1 MDFRFSRI
9 ITTLVFILAGLSIIF
24 LIVRPLDRIS
34 RPVKSGE
41 SSRTRV
47 VLPGEAV
54 REPGQGGQD
63 TERMA
68 YEDSVKPRVSL
79 EDGELAVQIL
89 SQDFDGDSMDEQ
101 IIAYRNLLEIESPLY
116 ITYIEYEAR
125 ERTYRRVWSAPTA
138 ATRPGTLSLY
148 TMDLIGDRSLCIL
161 VNGMNGAGEHT
172 LTIFRKNIRDISRD
186 NSQDTSRDNYFNKI
200 AEIRIDGSI
209 SVKET
214 ERTQAYQS
222 GVAPGRSFSISA
234 YGHDYGSE
242 NLLDQIEISYT
253 YNPVNGLYE
262 QSGTTRVPG
271 TQIEQHRLRELLSG
285 TPGVFEQFIND
296 LWYYVSPEGTV
307 ERDQYI
313 FFDPASREVIFFGD
327 ETQQVFTWQNSN
339 ATRYG
344 LYISS
349 QNLSVSTL
357 RRSIDIEL
365 ESLDSIRVKVF
376 EDVRLRINVNDSW
389 DGSYRRAGTVEK
401 GAVKNSSAVEP
412 FANAVYES
420 PLGTLYFSRDGAF
433 ELHSVDSPSAAVRR
447 GHYVF
452 FRINSQRLLELRFQ
466 DRAEGSG
473 REIYAVED
481 GSAEGS
487 LSLSPVRLGSK
498 GVIK

>member
-1 MDFRFSRI
+1 MDLRFSKI
-9 ITTLVFILAGLSIIF
+9 ITAFVFILAGLGIIF
-24 LIVRPLDRIS
+24 LIFRPFDRIFQ
-34 RPVKSGE
+34 PIKSGE

-47 VLPGEAV
+47 VLPGEAL
-54 REPGQGGQD
+54 REPGLNGQD

-68 YEDSVKPRVSL
+68 YEDSVKPRLAL
-79 EDGELAVQIL
+79 EDGELAVQVL

-125 ERTYRRVWSAPTA
+125 ERAYRRVWSAPA
-138 ATRPGTLSLY
+138 AAARPGTLSLY

-161 VNGMNGAGEHT
+161 VSGMNGAGEHT
-172 LTIFRKNIRDISRD
+172 LTIFRRNTGDV
-186 NSQDTSRDNYFNKI
+186 SQGNYFNKI

-214 ERTQAYQS
+214 ERTQAYQA
-222 GVAPGRSFSISA
+222 GVAPGQSFSISA

-262 QSGTTRVPG
+262 QSGTARVPG
-271 TQIEQHRLRELLSG
+271 TQIEQNRLRQLLSG

-307 ERDQYI
+307 EKDQYI
-313 FFDPASREVIFFGD
+313 FFDPANREVIFFED

-365 ESLDSIRVKVF
+365 ESLDSIKVKVF

-401 GAVKNSSAVEP
+401 GAVKNNSAMEP

-420 PLGTLYFSRDGAF
+420 PLGTLYFSEDGAF
-433 ELHSVDSPSAAVRR
+433 ELHSGDSLSATVRR

-481 GSAEGS
+481 SSAEGS
-487 LSLSPVRLGSK
+487 LNLSPVRLGAK
-498 GVIK
+498 GIVK

>member
-1 MDFRFSRI
+1 MI
-9 ITTLVFILAGLSIIF
+9 AFILAGLGIVF
-24 LIVRPLDRIS
+24 LIFRPFDRIF

-47 VLPGEAV
+47 VLPGETA
-54 REPGQGGQD
+54 REPGLNGQD
-63 TERMA
+63 MEQMA
-68 YEDSVKPRVSL
+68 YEDSVRPRLAL
-79 EDGELAVQIL
+79 EDGELAVQVL
-89 SQDFDGDSMDEQ
+89 SQDFDGDSIDEQ

-116 ITYIEYEAR
+116 ITYIEYEAE
-125 ERTYRRVWSAPTA
+125 ERAYRRAWSAPTA

-148 TMDLIGDRSLCIL
+148 TTDLVGDRSLCIL

-172 LTIFRKNIRDISRD
+172 LTIFRRNRDLSG
-186 NSQDTSRDNYFNKI
+186 DNYFNKI

-214 ERTQAYQS
+214 ERTQAYQA

-234 YGHDYGSE
+234 YGHDYDSE
-242 NLLDQIEISYT
+242 NLLDQIEISYA

-262 QSGTTRVPG
+262 QSGITRVPG
-271 TQIEQHRLRELLSG
+271 TQIEQHRVRELLSG

-307 ERDQYI
+307 EKDQYI
-313 FFDPASREVIFFGD
+313 FFDPASREVIFFVD
-327 ETQQVFTWQNSN
+327 ETQQVFTWQNSH

-349 QNLSVSTL
+349 QNFSVSTL

-401 GAVKNSSAVEP
+401 GAVKNGGSMES
-412 FANAVYES
+412 FTNAVYES
-420 PLGTLYFSRDGAF
+420 SLGTLYFSEDGAF
-433 ELHSVDSPSAAVRR
+433 ELHSGDSLSVTVRQ
-447 GHYVF
+447 GNYIF
-452 FRINSQRLLELRFQ
+452 FRINGQRLLELRFR
-466 DRAEGSG
+466 DRMESSG

-481 GSAEGS
+481 GSMEGS
-487 LSLSPVRLGSK
+487 LNLSPVRLGAR
-498 GVIK
+498 GIIR

>member
-1 MDFRFSRI
+1 MDIRFSRI

-54 REPGQGGQD
+54 RELGPDGQD
-63 TERMA
+63 AERMA
-68 YEDSVKPRVSL
+68 YEDSVQPRVAL
-79 EDGELAVQIL
+79 EDGELAVQIISEDL
-89 SQDFDGDSMDEQ
+89 DGDSIDEQ

-116 ITYIEYEAR
+116 ITYIEYEER
-125 ERTYRRVWSAPTA
+125 ERAYRRVWSAPTA
-138 ATRPGTLSLY
+138 VTRPGTLSLY

-172 LTIFRKNIRDISRD
+172 LTIFRRNTR
-186 NSQDTSRDNYFNKI
+186 DTSRDNYFNKI

-214 ERTQAYQS
+214 ERTQAYQA

-262 QSGTTRVPG
+262 QSGSTRVPG

-285 TPGVFEQFIND
+285 APGVFEQFIND

-307 ERDQYI
+307 EKDQYI
-313 FFDPASREVIFFGD
+313 FFDPVNREVIFFGD

-349 QNLSVSTL
+349 QNISVSTL

-365 ESLDSIRVKVF
+365 ESLDSIRVKGF

-401 GAVKNSSAVEP
+401 GAVKNGDTVEP

-420 PLGTLYFSRDGAF
+420 PLGTLYFSGDGAF
-433 ELHSVDSPSAAVRR
+433 ELHSGDSLSAAVRR

-452 FRINSQRLLELRFQ
+452 FRINSRRLLELRFQ
-466 DRAEGSG
+466 DRTEGSG
-473 REIYAVED
+473 RELYAVED

-498 GVIK
+498 GIIN

>member
-1 MDFRFSRI
+1 MDLRFSRI

-24 LIVRPLDRIS
+24 LIVRPFDRIS

-41 SSRTRV
+41 NSRTRV
-47 VLPGEAV
+47 VLPGETV
-54 REPGQGGQD
+54 RELGPGGQD
-63 TERMA
+63 AERMA
-68 YEDSVKPRVSL
+68 YEDSVKPRVAL

-89 SQDFDGDSMDEQ
+89 SQDFDGDSMDDQ

-116 ITYIEYEAR
+116 ITYIEYEPR
-125 ERTYRRVWSAPTA
+125 ERAYRRVWSAPTA

-172 LTIFRKNIRDISRD
+172 LTIFRRN
-186 NSQDTSRDNYFNKI
+186 QDTSRDSYFNKI

-214 ERTQAYQS
+214 ERTKAYQA
-222 GVAPGRSFSISA
+222 GVAPGQSFSISA

-401 GAVKNSSAVEP
+401 GAAKNSSAVEP
-412 FANAVYES
+412 FVNAVYES
-420 PLGTLYFSRDGAF
+420 PLGTLYFSGDGAF
-433 ELHSVDSPSAAVRR
+433 ELHSGDSLSATVRR

-466 DRAEGSG
+466 YRTEASG
-473 REIYAVED
+473 REIYAVAD
-481 GSAEGS
+481 SSAEGS

-498 GVIK
+498 GIIESW